1 MDIVAVS
8 FITAWIMIVL
18 IFLAIPFFRGKVYWT
33 LTLGLFMGWGI
44 GDGYEETQ
52 TFTHKGYVTKHLVS
66 AAPSHTQI
74 NGNIEG
80 NFLFFAG
87 VIQENRVYLLREE
100 VEKGL
105 YKDFEVKHE
114 VYIRE
119 DSSLTNR
126 GKFVQY
132 YDCKDV
138 TKSYEYFIWELY
150 NKTENKCFYQK
161 QEIIVPSGSVI
172 KELNI

>member
-1 MDIVAVS
+1 MESITIGVILCSIV
-8 FITAWIMIVL
+8 FGI
-18 IFLAIPFFRGKVYWT
+18 IFDAGKSYWT
-33 LTLGLFMGWGI
+33 LMFVWFIGLCF
-44 GDGYEETQ
+44 GDGFEETQ

-74 NGNIEG
+74 NGSVSG
-80 NFLFFAG
+80 SFLFFSG
-87 VIQENRVYLLREE
+87 VIQESRVYLLREE

-150 NKTENKCFYQK
+150 SKTENECFYQK

>member
-8 FITAWIMIVL
+8 FITAWVMIVL
-18 IFLAIPFFRGKVYWT
+18 IFLAIPFSRSKVYWT
-33 LTLGLFMGWGI
+33 LVVILFVGWI
-44 GDGYEETQ
+44 AGDGYEETR
-52 TFTHKGYVTKHLVS
+52 TLTHKDHVTKHLVS

-74 NGNIEG
+74 NGSIGG
-80 NFLFFAG
+80 NFLFFSG

-100 VEKGL
+100 VEKDL
-105 YKDFEVKHE
+105 YKDFEVKQE

-119 DSSLTNR
+119 DNSLTNR

-132 YDCKDV
+132 YNCKDV
-138 TKSYEYFIWELY
+138 TKSYEYFLWELY

-172 KELNI
+172 KELSI